1 MIPAPTRILLAT
13 EHVDFRN
20 SIEGLASRV
29 ERELKE
35 NPLSGTMFV
44 FRNRSCTA
52 LKLLYWSHGGFLLIY
67 KKLEKGRFRLPPTQ
81 GIVNPL
87 RPQRWRPS
95 WRGLIFNMRNVYHD
109 GIHNFFLTI
118 PDLFYRVSTWES
130 KLSSLKTN
138 VSVVRWRHW

>member
-1 MIPAPTRILLAT
+1 MLFRSLAT

-20 SIEGLASRV
+20 SIEELASRV

-81 GIVNPL
+81 GDRQSLTPAEVAAILEGIDLQHAKRLSRWNP
-87 RPQRWRPS
+87 
-95 WRGLIFNMRNVYHD
+95 
-109 GIHNFFLTI
+109 
-118 PDLFYRVSTWES
+118 
-130 KLSSLKTN
+130 
-138 VSVVRWRHW
+138 